1 MFFFLIL
8 AVKVAVVKGFCS
20 SACKPQLILK
30 NHEKKKYIDMVWL
43 ILFLAEVLVYPC
55 VFTEVVCGAPSIYLD
70 FARSNLDPKFGVA
83 AQNCYKVAK
92 GAFTGEIR
100 YVTFVFTEK

>member
-1 MFFFLIL
+1 
-8 AVKVAVVKGFCS
+8 
-20 SACKPQLILK
+20 
-30 NHEKKKYIDMVWL
+30 MVWL
-43 ILFLAEVLVYPC
+43 LLFLAEVLVYPC